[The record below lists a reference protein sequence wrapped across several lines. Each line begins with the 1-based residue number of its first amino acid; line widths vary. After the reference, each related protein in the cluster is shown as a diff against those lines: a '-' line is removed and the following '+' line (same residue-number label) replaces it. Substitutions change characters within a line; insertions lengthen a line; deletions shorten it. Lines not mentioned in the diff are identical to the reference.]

1 MASTDLAPWPVPPA
15 RFTFDS
21 RPSARPGAGFLRLIA
36 AVFASVHASAGCVP
50 TDTYDQAMAKVQE
63 TRAEAENANSRSA
76 KLSVELKKQH
86 EEASKQKDEA
96 LRLGKE
102 LDARDSKLND
112 LTVARSNDAKKLD
125 DLTAL
130 NEELSQRLRAA
141 GKSAEALAGEKGS
154 LSKTLE
160 ETKKRLEELRRQ
172 QAAAEA
178 RAAEFR
184 ELVARFRKLID
195 AGQLKVV
202 TRGGRML
209 IELPNDILF
218 DSGKTEL
225 RDAGK
230 KALTEVAGVLRSM
243 PDRRFQVAGHT
254 DNVKIQTARFPSNWE
269 LSTAR
274 AVEVVKLLADAGMPA
289 QSLSA
294 AGYGEFSPVEAND
307 TPDRRAKNRRI
318 EIALVPNLDELVALP
333 PEASGAAP
341 AAPAAAAPPA
351 APPVRR

>member
-1 MASTDLAPWPVPPA
+1 MALSDLA
-15 RFTFDS
+15 S
-21 RPSARPGAGFLRLIA
+21 RPAKTARSAFDRCPAARPAALSSLLIA
-36 AVFASVHASAGCVP
+36 ASLASASAGCVP

-63 TRAEAENANSRSA
+63 MHAEAENANTRSA
-76 KLSVELKKQH
+76 KLSVELKKEH
-86 EEASKQKDEA
+86 EAAVKQQADVE
-96 LRLGKE
+96 RLGKD
-102 LDARDSKLND
+102 LDARDAKLND
-112 LTVARSNDAKKLD
+112 LTVARANDAKKVD

-141 GKSAEALAGEKGS
+141 GKSAEALAGEKGT

-160 ETKKRLEELRRQ
+160 DTKKRLEELRRQ
-172 QAAAEA
+172 QAAADA
-178 RAAEFR
+178 RASEFR
-184 ELVARFRKLID
+184 DLVARFRKLID

-218 DSGKTEL
+218 DSGKTDL
-225 RDAGK
+225 REAGK

-274 AVEVVKLLADAGMPA
+274 AVEVVKLLVDAGMPA

-294 AGYGEFSPVEAND
+294 AGYGEFTPVEAND
-307 TPDRRAKNRRI
+307 TPEHRAKNRRI

-333 PEASGAAP
+333 PDTPGATPAS
-341 AAPAAAAPPA
+341 PPA
-351 APPVRR
+351 EAPPVRR